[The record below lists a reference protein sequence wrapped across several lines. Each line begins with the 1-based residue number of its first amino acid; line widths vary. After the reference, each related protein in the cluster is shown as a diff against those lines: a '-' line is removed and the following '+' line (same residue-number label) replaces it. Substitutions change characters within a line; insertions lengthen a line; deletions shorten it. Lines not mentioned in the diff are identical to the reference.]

1 MTGKSKK
8 VEQIEAFIVAWESE
22 PSLWD
27 VTCGSYKDRNKKQRS
42 LRSIAEK
49 CDMTGEL
56 FL

>member
-8 VEQIEAFIVAWESE
+8 VEHIEAFIVAWESE

-42 LRSIAEK
+42 L
-49 CDMTGEL
+49 
-56 FL
+56 